1 MINGL
6 KLFGLYLSMLGNV
19 FSRPENKKIYI
30 RRIVDE
36 MIKLGVNSLTI
47 VSIISLF
54 MGAVVT
60 IQTGLQLNNPFI
72 PKYLIGYATRESLIL
87 EFSPTMIALI
97 LAGKVGSSIASEIGT
112 MRVSEQIDALEI
124 MGINSAA
131 FIIQPKIIASV
142 LFFPFLVIISISI
155 VLFLISSFTLIALN
169 SEKIINDFKENIPV
183 VVFIKDQSN
192 KIELSKFEKNLEIN
206 NTIKKFDFISKKDAA
221 NKLSEEIGEDFIDY
235 LGYNPLYDSYD
246 IFFTSDN
253 VNNLFIDQLVEEFKN
268 ESFVEEVTYDA
279 PLIDLINKNILILK
293 QWSLIIGS
301 IFLFISIIL
310 MNNTIRL
317 SVYSNRL
324 NIKTMQL
331 VGATKFFIKKP
342 FIITHIKLGVLSSII
357 SSVLLVVILYYLNLN
372 FFEIDFEKIKE
383 SVFITLVFSLGIS
396 VIISYFSTSIITGR
410 YISSNIEK
418 LY

>member
-1 MINGL
+1 MSSNYSNKI
-6 KLFGLYLSMLGNV
+6 
-19 FSRPENKKIYI
+19 FSNY
-30 RRIVDE
+30 
-36 MIKLGVNSLTI
+36 
-47 VSIISLF
+47 
-54 MGAVVT
+54 
-60 IQTGLQLNNPFI
+60 
-72 PKYLIGYATRESLIL
+72 
-87 EFSPTMIALI
+87 
-97 LAGKVGSSIASEIGT
+97 
-112 MRVSEQIDALEI
+112 
-124 MGINSAA
+124 
-131 FIIQPKIIASV
+131 
-142 LFFPFLVIISISI
+142 FLVIIGISI

-183 VVFIKDQSN
+183 VVFIKDESN

-206 NTIKKFDFISKKDAA
+206 NTIKKFDFVSKKNAA

-246 IFFTSDN
+246 IFFTYEN
-253 VNNLFIDQLVEEFKN
+253 VNNLFINQLVEEFKN
-268 ESFVEEVTYDA
+268 ESFVEEVTFDA
-279 PLIDLINKNILILK
+279 PLIELINFNITVLK

-301 IFLFISIIL
+301 IFLLISIIL
-310 MNNTIRL
+310 INNTIRL

-342 FIITHIKLGVLSSII
+342 FIITHIKLGVLSSMI
-357 SSVLLVVILYYLNLN
+357 SSLLLVAILYYLNIN

-383 SVFITLVFSLGIS
+383 SIFITLLFSLGIS

>member
-1 MINGL
+1 MSSNYSNKI
-6 KLFGLYLSMLGNV
+6 
-19 FSRPENKKIYI
+19 FSNY
-30 RRIVDE
+30 
-36 MIKLGVNSLTI
+36 
-47 VSIISLF
+47 
-54 MGAVVT
+54 
-60 IQTGLQLNNPFI
+60 
-72 PKYLIGYATRESLIL
+72 
-87 EFSPTMIALI
+87 
-97 LAGKVGSSIASEIGT
+97 
-112 MRVSEQIDALEI
+112 
-124 MGINSAA
+124 
-131 FIIQPKIIASV
+131 
-142 LFFPFLVIISISI
+142 FLVIISISI

-183 VVFIKDQSN
+183 IVFIKDQSN
-192 KIELSKFEKNLEIN
+192 KIELSKFEKNLKIN
-206 NTIKKFDFISKKDAA
+206 NTIKKFDFVSKKDAA

-253 VNNLFIDQLVEEFKN
+253 VNNLFINQLVEEFKN

-279 PLIDLINKNILILK
+279 PLIELINFNVKVLK

-301 IFLFISIIL
+301 VFLLISIIL
-310 MNNTIRL
+310 INNTIRL
-317 SVYSNRL
+317 SVYSKRL

-342 FIITHIKLGVLSSII
+342 FIIIHIKLGVLSSIM
-357 SSVLLVVILYYLNLN
+357 SSLLLVAILYYLNIN

-383 SVFITLVFSLGIS
+383 SIFITLLFSLGIS

>member
-1 MINGL
+1 MSSNYSNKI
-6 KLFGLYLSMLGNV
+6 
-19 FSRPENKKIYI
+19 FSNY
-30 RRIVDE
+30 
-36 MIKLGVNSLTI
+36 
-47 VSIISLF
+47 
-54 MGAVVT
+54 
-60 IQTGLQLNNPFI
+60 
-72 PKYLIGYATRESLIL
+72 
-87 EFSPTMIALI
+87 
-97 LAGKVGSSIASEIGT
+97 
-112 MRVSEQIDALEI
+112 
-124 MGINSAA
+124 
-131 FIIQPKIIASV
+131 
-142 LFFPFLVIISISI
+142 FLVIISISI

-279 PLIDLINKNILILK
+279 PLIDLINKNIIILK

-372 FFEIDFEKIKE
+372 FFEIDFAKIKE

>member
-1 MINGL
+1 MSSN
-6 KLFGLYLSMLGNV
+6 YS
-19 FSRPENKKIYI
+19 NK
-30 RRIVDE
+30 
-36 MIKLGVNSLTI
+36 
-47 VSIISLF
+47 ISS
-54 MGAVVT
+54 
-60 IQTGLQLNNPFI
+60 N
-72 PKYLIGYATRESLIL
+72 Y
-87 EFSPTMIALI
+87 
-97 LAGKVGSSIASEIGT
+97 
-112 MRVSEQIDALEI
+112 
-124 MGINSAA
+124 
-131 FIIQPKIIASV
+131 
-142 LFFPFLVIISISI
+142 FLVIISISI

-183 VVFIKDQSN
+183 IVFIKDQSN
-192 KIELSKFEKNLEIN
+192 KIELSKFEKNLKIN
-206 NTIKKFDFISKKDAA
+206 NTIKKFDFVSKKDAA

-253 VNNLFIDQLVEEFKN
+253 VNNLFINQLVEEFKN

-279 PLIDLINKNILILK
+279 PLIELINFNVKVLK

-301 IFLFISIIL
+301 VFLLISIIL
-310 MNNTIRL
+310 INNTIRL
-317 SVYSNRL
+317 SVYSKRL

-342 FIITHIKLGVLSSII
+342 FIIIHIKLGVLSSII
-357 SSVLLVVILYYLNLN
+357 SSLLLVAILYYLNIN

-383 SVFITLVFSLGIS
+383 SIFITLLFSLGIS

>member
-1 MINGL
+1 MSSNYSNKI
-6 KLFGLYLSMLGNV
+6 
-19 FSRPENKKIYI
+19 FSNY
-30 RRIVDE
+30 
-36 MIKLGVNSLTI
+36 
-47 VSIISLF
+47 
-54 MGAVVT
+54 
-60 IQTGLQLNNPFI
+60 
-72 PKYLIGYATRESLIL
+72 
-87 EFSPTMIALI
+87 
-97 LAGKVGSSIASEIGT
+97 
-112 MRVSEQIDALEI
+112 
-124 MGINSAA
+124 
-131 FIIQPKIIASV
+131 
-142 LFFPFLVIISISI
+142 FLVIISISI

-206 NTIKKFDFISKKDAA
+206 NTIKKFDFVSKKDAA

-246 IFFTSDN
+246 IFFTYEN
-253 VNNLFIDQLVEEFKN
+253 VNNLFINQLVEEFKN

-342 FIITHIKLGVLSSII
+342 FIITHIKLGVLSSMI
-357 SSVLLVVILYYLNLN
+357 SSLLLVAILYYLNIN

-383 SVFITLVFSLGIS
+383 SIFITLVFSLGIS

>member
-1 MINGL
+1 MSSNYSNKI
-6 KLFGLYLSMLGNV
+6 
-19 FSRPENKKIYI
+19 FSNY
-30 RRIVDE
+30 
-36 MIKLGVNSLTI
+36 
-47 VSIISLF
+47 
-54 MGAVVT
+54 
-60 IQTGLQLNNPFI
+60 
-72 PKYLIGYATRESLIL
+72 
-87 EFSPTMIALI
+87 
-97 LAGKVGSSIASEIGT
+97 
-112 MRVSEQIDALEI
+112 
-124 MGINSAA
+124 
-131 FIIQPKIIASV
+131 
-142 LFFPFLVIISISI
+142 FLVFISISI

-357 SSVLLVVILYYLNLN
+357 SSVLLVAILYYLNLN
-372 FFEIDFEKIKE
+372 FFAIDFEKIKE
-383 SVFITLVFSLGIS
+383 SVFITILFSLGIS

>member
-1 MINGL
+1 
-6 KLFGLYLSMLGNV
+6 LSSNYSNKI
-19 FSRPENKKIYI
+19 FSNY
-30 RRIVDE
+30 
-36 MIKLGVNSLTI
+36 
-47 VSIISLF
+47 
-54 MGAVVT
+54 
-60 IQTGLQLNNPFI
+60 
-72 PKYLIGYATRESLIL
+72 
-87 EFSPTMIALI
+87 
-97 LAGKVGSSIASEIGT
+97 
-112 MRVSEQIDALEI
+112 
-124 MGINSAA
+124 
-131 FIIQPKIIASV
+131 
-142 LFFPFLVIISISI
+142 FLVIISISI

-357 SSVLLVVILYYLNLN
+357 SSVLLVAILYYLNLN
-372 FFEIDFEKIKE
+372 FFAIDFEKIKE
-383 SVFITLVFSLGIS
+383 SVFITILFSLGIS

>member
-1 MINGL
+1 MSSNYSNKI
-6 KLFGLYLSMLGNV
+6 
-19 FSRPENKKIYI
+19 FSNY
-30 RRIVDE
+30 
-36 MIKLGVNSLTI
+36 
-47 VSIISLF
+47 
-54 MGAVVT
+54 
-60 IQTGLQLNNPFI
+60 
-72 PKYLIGYATRESLIL
+72 
-87 EFSPTMIALI
+87 
-97 LAGKVGSSIASEIGT
+97 
-112 MRVSEQIDALEI
+112 
-124 MGINSAA
+124 
-131 FIIQPKIIASV
+131 
-142 LFFPFLVIISISI
+142 FLVIISISI
-155 VLFLISSFTLIALN
+155 VLFLISLFTLIGLN

-183 VVFIKDQSN
+183 IVFIKDQSN
-192 KIELSKFEKNLEIN
+192 KIELSKFEKNLKIN
-206 NTIKKFDFISKKDAA
+206 NTIKKFHFVSKKDAA

-253 VNNLFIDQLVEEFKN
+253 VNNLFINQLVEEFKN

-279 PLIDLINKNILILK
+279 PLIELINFNVKVLK

-301 IFLFISIIL
+301 VFLLISIIL
-310 MNNTIRL
+310 INNTIRL
-317 SVYSNRL
+317 SVYSKRL

-342 FIITHIKLGVLSSII
+342 FIIIHIKLGVLSSII
-357 SSVLLVVILYYLNLN
+357 SSLLLVAILYYLNIN

-383 SVFITLVFSLGIS
+383 SIFITLLFSLGIS

>member
-1 MINGL
+1 MSSNYSNKI
-6 KLFGLYLSMLGNV
+6 
-19 FSRPENKKIYI
+19 FSNY
-30 RRIVDE
+30 
-36 MIKLGVNSLTI
+36 
-47 VSIISLF
+47 
-54 MGAVVT
+54 
-60 IQTGLQLNNPFI
+60 
-72 PKYLIGYATRESLIL
+72 
-87 EFSPTMIALI
+87 
-97 LAGKVGSSIASEIGT
+97 
-112 MRVSEQIDALEI
+112 
-124 MGINSAA
+124 
-131 FIIQPKIIASV
+131 
-142 LFFPFLVIISISI
+142 FLVIISISI

-342 FIITHIKLGVLSSII
+342 FIITHIKLGVLSCII
-357 SSVLLVVILYYLNLN
+357 SSVLLFAILYYLNLN
-372 FFEIDFEKIKE
+372 FFAIDFEKIKE
-383 SVFITLVFSLGIS
+383 SVFITILFSLGIS

>member
-1 MINGL
+1 MSSNYSNKI
-6 KLFGLYLSMLGNV
+6 
-19 FSRPENKKIYI
+19 FSNY
-30 RRIVDE
+30 
-36 MIKLGVNSLTI
+36 
-47 VSIISLF
+47 
-54 MGAVVT
+54 
-60 IQTGLQLNNPFI
+60 
-72 PKYLIGYATRESLIL
+72 
-87 EFSPTMIALI
+87 
-97 LAGKVGSSIASEIGT
+97 
-112 MRVSEQIDALEI
+112 
-124 MGINSAA
+124 
-131 FIIQPKIIASV
+131 
-142 LFFPFLVIISISI
+142 FLVIISISI

-183 VVFIKDQSN
+183 IVFIKDQSN
-192 KIELSKFEKNLEIN
+192 KIELSKFEKNLKIN
-206 NTIKKFDFISKKDAA
+206 NTIKKFDFVSKKDAA

-253 VNNLFIDQLVEEFKN
+253 VNNLFINQLVEEFKN

-279 PLIDLINKNILILK
+279 PLIELINFNVKVLK
-293 QWSLIIGS
+293 QWSLIIGA
-301 IFLFISIIL
+301 IFLLISIIL
-310 MNNTIRL
+310 INNTIRL
-317 SVYSNRL
+317 SVYSKRL

-342 FIITHIKLGVLSSII
+342 FIIIHIKLGVLSSII
-357 SSVLLVVILYYLNLN
+357 SSLLLVAILYYLNIN

-383 SVFITLVFSLGIS
+383 SIFVTFLFSLGIS

>member
-1 MINGL
+1 MSSNYSNKI
-6 KLFGLYLSMLGNV
+6 
-19 FSRPENKKIYI
+19 FSNY
-30 RRIVDE
+30 
-36 MIKLGVNSLTI
+36 
-47 VSIISLF
+47 
-54 MGAVVT
+54 
-60 IQTGLQLNNPFI
+60 
-72 PKYLIGYATRESLIL
+72 
-87 EFSPTMIALI
+87 
-97 LAGKVGSSIASEIGT
+97 
-112 MRVSEQIDALEI
+112 
-124 MGINSAA
+124 
-131 FIIQPKIIASV
+131 
-142 LFFPFLVIISISI
+142 FLVIISISI

-279 PLIDLINKNILILK
+279 PLIDLINRNILILK

-357 SSVLLVVILYYLNLN
+357 SSVLLVAILYYLNLN
-372 FFEIDFEKIKE
+372 FFAIDFEKIKE

>member
-1 MINGL
+1 MSSNYSNKI
-6 KLFGLYLSMLGNV
+6 
-19 FSRPENKKIYI
+19 FSNY
-30 RRIVDE
+30 
-36 MIKLGVNSLTI
+36 
-47 VSIISLF
+47 
-54 MGAVVT
+54 
-60 IQTGLQLNNPFI
+60 
-72 PKYLIGYATRESLIL
+72 
-87 EFSPTMIALI
+87 
-97 LAGKVGSSIASEIGT
+97 
-112 MRVSEQIDALEI
+112 
-124 MGINSAA
+124 
-131 FIIQPKIIASV
+131 
-142 LFFPFLVIISISI
+142 FLVIISISI

-183 VVFIKDQSN
+183 IVFIKDQSN
-192 KIELSKFEKNLEIN
+192 KIELSKFEKNLKIN
-206 NTIKKFDFISKKDAA
+206 NTIKKFDFVSKKDAA

-253 VNNLFIDQLVEEFKN
+253 VNNLFINQLVEEFKN

-279 PLIDLINKNILILK
+279 PLIELINFNISVIK

-301 IFLFISIIL
+301 IFLLISIIL
-310 MNNTIRL
+310 INNTIRL
-317 SVYSNRL
+317 SVYSKRL

-342 FIITHIKLGVLSSII
+342 FIIIHIKLGVLSSII
-357 SSVLLVVILYYLNLN
+357 SSLLLVAILYYLNIN

-383 SVFITLVFSLGIS
+383 SIFITLLFSLGIS

>member
-1 MINGL
+1 MSSNYSNKI
-6 KLFGLYLSMLGNV
+6 
-19 FSRPENKKIYI
+19 FSNY
-30 RRIVDE
+30 
-36 MIKLGVNSLTI
+36 
-47 VSIISLF
+47 
-54 MGAVVT
+54 
-60 IQTGLQLNNPFI
+60 
-72 PKYLIGYATRESLIL
+72 
-87 EFSPTMIALI
+87 
-97 LAGKVGSSIASEIGT
+97 
-112 MRVSEQIDALEI
+112 
-124 MGINSAA
+124 
-131 FIIQPKIIASV
+131 
-142 LFFPFLVIISISI
+142 FLVIISISI
-155 VLFLISSFTLIALN
+155 VLFLISSFTLIGLN

-183 VVFIKDQSN
+183 IVFIKDKSN
-192 KIELSKFEKNLEIN
+192 KIELSKFEKNLKIN
-206 NTIKKFDFISKKDAA
+206 NTIKKFDFVSKKDAA

-253 VNNLFIDQLVEEFKN
+253 VNNLFINQLVEEFKN

-279 PLIDLINKNILILK
+279 PLIELINFNVKVLK

-301 IFLFISIIL
+301 VFLLISIIL
-310 MNNTIRL
+310 INNTIRL
-317 SVYSNRL
+317 SVYSKRL

-342 FIITHIKLGVLSSII
+342 FIIIHIKLGVLSSII
-357 SSVLLVVILYYLNLN
+357 SSLLLVAILYYLNIN

-383 SVFITLVFSLGIS
+383 SIFITLLFSLGIS

>member
-1 MINGL
+1 MSSNYSNKI
-6 KLFGLYLSMLGNV
+6 
-19 FSRPENKKIYI
+19 FSNY
-30 RRIVDE
+30 
-36 MIKLGVNSLTI
+36 
-47 VSIISLF
+47 
-54 MGAVVT
+54 
-60 IQTGLQLNNPFI
+60 
-72 PKYLIGYATRESLIL
+72 
-87 EFSPTMIALI
+87 
-97 LAGKVGSSIASEIGT
+97 
-112 MRVSEQIDALEI
+112 
-124 MGINSAA
+124 
-131 FIIQPKIIASV
+131 
-142 LFFPFLVIISISI
+142 FLVIISISI

-183 VVFIKDQSN
+183 IVFIKDQSN
-192 KIELSKFEKNLEIN
+192 KIELSKFEKNLKIN
-206 NTIKKFDFISKKDAA
+206 NTIKKFDFVSKKDAA

-246 IFFTSDN
+246 IFFTSEN
-253 VNNLFIDQLVEEFKN
+253 VNNLFINQLVEEFKN

-279 PLIDLINKNILILK
+279 PLIELINFNVKVLK

-301 IFLFISIIL
+301 VFLLISIIL
-310 MNNTIRL
+310 INNTIRL
-317 SVYSNRL
+317 SVYSKRL

-342 FIITHIKLGVLSSII
+342 FIIIHIKLGVLSSII
-357 SSVLLVVILYYLNLN
+357 SSLLLVAILYYLNIN

-383 SVFITLVFSLGIS
+383 SIFITLLFSVGIS

>member
-1 MINGL
+1 MSSNYSNKI
-6 KLFGLYLSMLGNV
+6 
-19 FSRPENKKIYI
+19 FSNY
-30 RRIVDE
+30 
-36 MIKLGVNSLTI
+36 
-47 VSIISLF
+47 
-54 MGAVVT
+54 
-60 IQTGLQLNNPFI
+60 
-72 PKYLIGYATRESLIL
+72 
-87 EFSPTMIALI
+87 
-97 LAGKVGSSIASEIGT
+97 
-112 MRVSEQIDALEI
+112 
-124 MGINSAA
+124 
-131 FIIQPKIIASV
+131 
-142 LFFPFLVIISISI
+142 FLVIISISI

-183 VVFIKDQSN
+183 IVFIKDQSN
-192 KIELSKFEKNLEIN
+192 KIELSKFEKNLKIN
-206 NTIKKFDFISKKDAA
+206 NTIKKFDFVSKKDAA

-246 IFFTSDN
+246 IFFTSEN
-253 VNNLFIDQLVEEFKN
+253 VNNLFINQLVEEFKN

-279 PLIDLINKNILILK
+279 PLIELINFNVKVLK

-301 IFLFISIIL
+301 IFLLISIIL
-310 MNNTIRL
+310 INNTIRL
-317 SVYSNRL
+317 SVYSKRL

-342 FIITHIKLGVLSSII
+342 FIIIHIKLGVLSSII
-357 SSVLLVVILYYLNLN
+357 SSLLLVAILYYLNIN

-383 SVFITLVFSLGIS
+383 SIFITLLFSVGIS

>member
-1 MINGL
+1 MSSNYSNKI
-6 KLFGLYLSMLGNV
+6 
-19 FSRPENKKIYI
+19 FSNY
-30 RRIVDE
+30 
-36 MIKLGVNSLTI
+36 
-47 VSIISLF
+47 
-54 MGAVVT
+54 
-60 IQTGLQLNNPFI
+60 
-72 PKYLIGYATRESLIL
+72 
-87 EFSPTMIALI
+87 
-97 LAGKVGSSIASEIGT
+97 
-112 MRVSEQIDALEI
+112 
-124 MGINSAA
+124 
-131 FIIQPKIIASV
+131 
-142 LFFPFLVIISISI
+142 FLVIISISI

-183 VVFIKDQSN
+183 IVFIKDQSN
-192 KIELSKFEKNLEIN
+192 KIELSKFEKNLKIN
-206 NTIKKFDFISKKDAA
+206 NTIKKFDFVSKKDAA

-253 VNNLFIDQLVEEFKN
+253 VNNLFINQLVEEFKN

-279 PLIDLINKNILILK
+279 PLIELINFNVKVLK

-301 IFLFISIIL
+301 VFLLISIIL
-310 MNNTIRL
+310 INNTIRL
-317 SVYSNRL
+317 SVYSKRL

-342 FIITHIKLGVLSSII
+342 FIIIHIKLGVLSSII
-357 SSVLLVVILYYLNLN
+357 SSLLLVAILYYLNIN

-383 SVFITLVFSLGIS
+383 SIFITLLFSLGIS

>member
-1 MINGL
+1 MSSNYSNKI
-6 KLFGLYLSMLGNV
+6 
-19 FSRPENKKIYI
+19 FSNY
-30 RRIVDE
+30 
-36 MIKLGVNSLTI
+36 
-47 VSIISLF
+47 
-54 MGAVVT
+54 
-60 IQTGLQLNNPFI
+60 
-72 PKYLIGYATRESLIL
+72 
-87 EFSPTMIALI
+87 
-97 LAGKVGSSIASEIGT
+97 
-112 MRVSEQIDALEI
+112 
-124 MGINSAA
+124 
-131 FIIQPKIIASV
+131 
-142 LFFPFLVIISISI
+142 FLVIISISI
-155 VLFLISSFTLIALN
+155 VLFLISSFTLIGLN

-183 VVFIKDQSN
+183 IVFIKDQSN
-192 KIELSKFEKNLEIN
+192 KIELSKFEKNLKIN
-206 NTIKKFDFISKKDAA
+206 NTIKKFDFVSKKDAA

-253 VNNLFIDQLVEEFKN
+253 VNNLFINQLVEEFKN

-279 PLIDLINKNILILK
+279 PLIELINFNVKVLK

-301 IFLFISIIL
+301 IFLLISIIL
-310 MNNTIRL
+310 INNTIRL
-317 SVYSNRL
+317 SVYSKRL

-342 FIITHIKLGVLSSII
+342 FIIIHIKLGVLSSII
-357 SSVLLVVILYYLNLN
+357 SSLLLVAILYYLNIN

-383 SVFITLVFSLGIS
+383 SISITLLFSLVIS

>member
-1 MINGL
+1 MSSNYSNKI
-6 KLFGLYLSMLGNV
+6 
-19 FSRPENKKIYI
+19 FSNY
-30 RRIVDE
+30 
-36 MIKLGVNSLTI
+36 
-47 VSIISLF
+47 
-54 MGAVVT
+54 
-60 IQTGLQLNNPFI
+60 
-72 PKYLIGYATRESLIL
+72 
-87 EFSPTMIALI
+87 
-97 LAGKVGSSIASEIGT
+97 
-112 MRVSEQIDALEI
+112 
-124 MGINSAA
+124 
-131 FIIQPKIIASV
+131 
-142 LFFPFLVIISISI
+142 FLVIISISI

-183 VVFIKDQSN
+183 IVFIKDQSN
-192 KIELSKFEKNLEIN
+192 KIELSKFEKNLKIN
-206 NTIKKFDFISKKDAA
+206 NTIKKFDFVSKKDAA

-246 IFFTSDN
+246 IFFTSEN
-253 VNNLFIDQLVEEFKN
+253 VNNLFINQLVEEFKN

-279 PLIDLINKNILILK
+279 PLIELINFNVKVLK

-301 IFLFISIIL
+301 VFLLISIIL
-310 MNNTIRL
+310 INNTIRL
-317 SVYSNRL
+317 SVYSKRL

-342 FIITHIKLGVLSSII
+342 FIIIHIKLGVLSSII
-357 SSVLLVVILYYLNLN
+357 SSLLLVAILYYLNIN

-383 SVFITLVFSLGIS
+383 SIFITLLFSLVIS

>member
-1 MINGL
+1 MSSNYSNKI
-6 KLFGLYLSMLGNV
+6 
-19 FSRPENKKIYI
+19 FSNY
-30 RRIVDE
+30 
-36 MIKLGVNSLTI
+36 
-47 VSIISLF
+47 
-54 MGAVVT
+54 
-60 IQTGLQLNNPFI
+60 
-72 PKYLIGYATRESLIL
+72 
-87 EFSPTMIALI
+87 
-97 LAGKVGSSIASEIGT
+97 
-112 MRVSEQIDALEI
+112 
-124 MGINSAA
+124 
-131 FIIQPKIIASV
+131 
-142 LFFPFLVIISISI
+142 FLVIISISI
-155 VLFLISSFTLIALN
+155 VLFLISSFTLIGLN

-183 VVFIKDQSN
+183 IVFIKDQSN
-192 KIELSKFEKNLEIN
+192 KIELTKFEKNLKIN
-206 NTIKKFDFISKKDAA
+206 NTIKKFDFVSKKDAA

-253 VNNLFIDQLVEEFKN
+253 VNNLFINQLVEEFKN

-279 PLIDLINKNILILK
+279 PLIELINFNVKVLK

-301 IFLFISIIL
+301 IFLLISIIL
-310 MNNTIRL
+310 INNTIRL
-317 SVYSNRL
+317 SVYSKRL

-342 FIITHIKLGVLSSII
+342 FIIIHIKLGVLSSII
-357 SSVLLVVILYYLNLN
+357 SSLLLVAILYYLNIN

-383 SVFITLVFSLGIS
+383 SIFVTFLFSLGIS

>member
-1 MINGL
+1 MSSNYSNKI
-6 KLFGLYLSMLGNV
+6 
-19 FSRPENKKIYI
+19 FSNY
-30 RRIVDE
+30 
-36 MIKLGVNSLTI
+36 
-47 VSIISLF
+47 
-54 MGAVVT
+54 
-60 IQTGLQLNNPFI
+60 
-72 PKYLIGYATRESLIL
+72 
-87 EFSPTMIALI
+87 
-97 LAGKVGSSIASEIGT
+97 
-112 MRVSEQIDALEI
+112 
-124 MGINSAA
+124 
-131 FIIQPKIIASV
+131 
-142 LFFPFLVIISISI
+142 FLVIISISI

-183 VVFIKDQSN
+183 VVFIKDESN

-206 NTIKKFDFISKKDAA
+206 NTIKKFDFVSKKDAA

-246 IFFTSDN
+246 IFFTYEN
-253 VNNLFIDQLVEEFKN
+253 VNNLFINQLVEEFKN

-279 PLIDLINKNILILK
+279 PLIELINFNITVIK

-301 IFLFISIIL
+301 IFLLISIIL
-310 MNNTIRL
+310 INNTIRL

-342 FIITHIKLGVLSSII
+342 FIITQIKLGVLSSMI
-357 SSVLLVVILYYLNLN
+357 SSLLLVAILYYLNIN

-383 SVFITLVFSLGIS
+383 SIFITFLFSLGIS

>member
-1 MINGL
+1 MSSNYSNKI
-6 KLFGLYLSMLGNV
+6 
-19 FSRPENKKIYI
+19 FSNY
-30 RRIVDE
+30 
-36 MIKLGVNSLTI
+36 
-47 VSIISLF
+47 
-54 MGAVVT
+54 
-60 IQTGLQLNNPFI
+60 
-72 PKYLIGYATRESLIL
+72 
-87 EFSPTMIALI
+87 
-97 LAGKVGSSIASEIGT
+97 
-112 MRVSEQIDALEI
+112 
-124 MGINSAA
+124 
-131 FIIQPKIIASV
+131 
-142 LFFPFLVIISISI
+142 FLVIISISI

-183 VVFIKDQSN
+183 IVFIKDQSN
-192 KIELSKFEKNLEIN
+192 KIELSKFEKNLKIN
-206 NTIKKFDFISKKDAA
+206 NTIKKFDFVSKKDAA

-253 VNNLFIDQLVEEFKN
+253 VNNLFINQLVEEFKN

-279 PLIDLINKNILILK
+279 PLIELINFNVKVLK

-301 IFLFISIIL
+301 VFLLISIIL
-310 MNNTIRL
+310 INNTIRL
-317 SVYSNRL
+317 SVYSKRL

-342 FIITHIKLGVLSSII
+342 FLIIHIKLGVLSSII
-357 SSVLLVVILYYLNLN
+357 SSLLLVAILYYLNIN

-383 SVFITLVFSLGIS
+383 SIFITLLFSLGIS

>member
-1 MINGL
+1 MSSNYSNKI
-6 KLFGLYLSMLGNV
+6 
-19 FSRPENKKIYI
+19 FSNY
-30 RRIVDE
+30 
-36 MIKLGVNSLTI
+36 
-47 VSIISLF
+47 
-54 MGAVVT
+54 
-60 IQTGLQLNNPFI
+60 
-72 PKYLIGYATRESLIL
+72 
-87 EFSPTMIALI
+87 
-97 LAGKVGSSIASEIGT
+97 
-112 MRVSEQIDALEI
+112 
-124 MGINSAA
+124 
-131 FIIQPKIIASV
+131 
-142 LFFPFLVIISISI
+142 FLVIISISI

-183 VVFIKDQSN
+183 IVFIKDQSN
-192 KIELSKFEKNLEIN
+192 KIELSKFEKNLKIN
-206 NTIKKFDFISKKDAA
+206 NTIKKFDFVSKKDAA

-246 IFFTSDN
+246 IFFTSEN
-253 VNNLFIDQLVEEFKN
+253 VNNLFINQLVEEFKN

-279 PLIDLINKNILILK
+279 PLIELINFNVKVLK

-301 IFLFISIIL
+301 IFLLISIIL
-310 MNNTIRL
+310 INNTIRL
-317 SVYSNRL
+317 SVYSKRL

-342 FIITHIKLGVLSSII
+342 FIIIHIKLGVLSSII
-357 SSVLLVVILYYLNLN
+357 SSLLLVAILYYLNIN

-383 SVFITLVFSLGIS
+383 SIFITLLFSLGIS

>member
-1 MINGL
+1 
-6 KLFGLYLSMLGNV
+6 LSSNYSNKI
-19 FSRPENKKIYI
+19 FSNY
-30 RRIVDE
+30 
-36 MIKLGVNSLTI
+36 
-47 VSIISLF
+47 
-54 MGAVVT
+54 
-60 IQTGLQLNNPFI
+60 
-72 PKYLIGYATRESLIL
+72 
-87 EFSPTMIALI
+87 
-97 LAGKVGSSIASEIGT
+97 
-112 MRVSEQIDALEI
+112 
-124 MGINSAA
+124 
-131 FIIQPKIIASV
+131 
-142 LFFPFLVIISISI
+142 FLVIISISI

-206 NTIKKFDFISKKDAA
+206 NTIKKFDFVSKKDAA

-246 IFFTSDN
+246 IFFTYEN
-253 VNNLFIDQLVEEFKN
+253 VNNLFINQLVEEFKN
-268 ESFVEEVTYDA
+268 ESFVEEVTFDA
-279 PLIDLINKNILILK
+279 PLIELININITIIK

-301 IFLFISIIL
+301 IFLLISIIL
-310 MNNTIRL
+310 INNTIRL

-342 FIITHIKLGVLSSII
+342 FIITHIKLGVLSSMI
-357 SSVLLVVILYYLNLN
+357 SSLLLVAILYYLNIN

-383 SVFITLVFSLGIS
+383 SIFITLVFSLGIS
-396 VIISYFSTSIITGR
+396 VIISYSSTSIITGR

>member
-1 MINGL
+1 MSSNYSNKI
-6 KLFGLYLSMLGNV
+6 
-19 FSRPENKKIYI
+19 FSNY
-30 RRIVDE
+30 
-36 MIKLGVNSLTI
+36 
-47 VSIISLF
+47 
-54 MGAVVT
+54 
-60 IQTGLQLNNPFI
+60 
-72 PKYLIGYATRESLIL
+72 
-87 EFSPTMIALI
+87 
-97 LAGKVGSSIASEIGT
+97 
-112 MRVSEQIDALEI
+112 
-124 MGINSAA
+124 
-131 FIIQPKIIASV
+131 
-142 LFFPFLVIISISI
+142 FLVIISISI

-279 PLIDLINKNILILK
+279 PLIELINFNVKVLK

-301 IFLFISIIL
+301 VFLLISIIL
-310 MNNTIRL
+310 INNTIRL
-317 SVYSNRL
+317 SVYSKRL

-342 FIITHIKLGVLSSII
+342 FIIIHIKLGVLSSII
-357 SSVLLVVILYYLNLN
+357 SSLLIVAILYYLNIN

-383 SVFITLVFSLGIS
+383 SIFITLLFSLGIS

>member
-1 MINGL
+1 MSSNYSNKI
-6 KLFGLYLSMLGNV
+6 
-19 FSRPENKKIYI
+19 FSNY
-30 RRIVDE
+30 
-36 MIKLGVNSLTI
+36 
-47 VSIISLF
+47 
-54 MGAVVT
+54 
-60 IQTGLQLNNPFI
+60 
-72 PKYLIGYATRESLIL
+72 
-87 EFSPTMIALI
+87 
-97 LAGKVGSSIASEIGT
+97 
-112 MRVSEQIDALEI
+112 
-124 MGINSAA
+124 
-131 FIIQPKIIASV
+131 
-142 LFFPFLVIISISI
+142 FLVIISISI

-221 NKLSEEIGEDFIDY
+221 NKLSEEIGEDFINY

-342 FIITHIKLGVLSSII
+342 FIITHIKLGVFSSII
-357 SSVLLVVILYYLNLN
+357 SSLLLVTILYYLNIN

-383 SVFITLVFSLGIS
+383 SIFITLIFSLGIS
-396 VIISYFSTSIITGR
+396 IIISYFSTSIITGR
-410 YISSNIEK
+410 YINSNIEK

>member
-1 MINGL
+1 MSSNYSNKI
-6 KLFGLYLSMLGNV
+6 
-19 FSRPENKKIYI
+19 FSNY
-30 RRIVDE
+30 
-36 MIKLGVNSLTI
+36 
-47 VSIISLF
+47 
-54 MGAVVT
+54 
-60 IQTGLQLNNPFI
+60 
-72 PKYLIGYATRESLIL
+72 
-87 EFSPTMIALI
+87 
-97 LAGKVGSSIASEIGT
+97 
-112 MRVSEQIDALEI
+112 
-124 MGINSAA
+124 
-131 FIIQPKIIASV
+131 
-142 LFFPFLVIISISI
+142 FLVIISISI

-183 VVFIKDQSN
+183 IVFIKDQSN
-192 KIELSKFEKNLEIN
+192 KIELSKFEKNLKIN
-206 NTIKKFDFISKKDAA
+206 NTIKKFDFVSKKDAA

-246 IFFTSDN
+246 IFFTSEN
-253 VNNLFIDQLVEEFKN
+253 VNNLFVNQLVEEFKN

-279 PLIDLINKNILILK
+279 PLIELINFNVKVLK

-301 IFLFISIIL
+301 IFLLISIIL
-310 MNNTIRL
+310 INNTIRL
-317 SVYSNRL
+317 SVYSKRL

-342 FIITHIKLGVLSSII
+342 FIIIHIKLGVLSSII
-357 SSVLLVVILYYLNLN
+357 SSLLLVAILYYLNIN

-383 SVFITLVFSLGIS
+383 SIFVTFLFSLGIS

>member
-1 MINGL
+1 MSSNYSNKI
-6 KLFGLYLSMLGNV
+6 
-19 FSRPENKKIYI
+19 FSNY
-30 RRIVDE
+30 
-36 MIKLGVNSLTI
+36 
-47 VSIISLF
+47 
-54 MGAVVT
+54 
-60 IQTGLQLNNPFI
+60 
-72 PKYLIGYATRESLIL
+72 
-87 EFSPTMIALI
+87 
-97 LAGKVGSSIASEIGT
+97 
-112 MRVSEQIDALEI
+112 
-124 MGINSAA
+124 
-131 FIIQPKIIASV
+131 
-142 LFFPFLVIISISI
+142 FLVIISISI

-183 VVFIKDQSN
+183 IVFIKDQSN
-192 KIELSKFEKNLEIN
+192 KIELSKFEKNLKIN
-206 NTIKKFDFISKKDAA
+206 NTIKKFDFVSKKDAA

-253 VNNLFIDQLVEEFKN
+253 VNNLFINQLVEEFKN

-279 PLIDLINKNILILK
+279 PLIELIYFNVKVLK

-301 IFLFISIIL
+301 IFLLISIIL
-310 MNNTIRL
+310 INNTIRL
-317 SVYSNRL
+317 SVYSKRL

-342 FIITHIKLGVLSSII
+342 FIIIHIKLGVLSSII
-357 SSVLLVVILYYLNLN
+357 SSLLLVAILYYLNIN

-383 SVFITLVFSLGIS
+383 SIFITLLFSLGIS